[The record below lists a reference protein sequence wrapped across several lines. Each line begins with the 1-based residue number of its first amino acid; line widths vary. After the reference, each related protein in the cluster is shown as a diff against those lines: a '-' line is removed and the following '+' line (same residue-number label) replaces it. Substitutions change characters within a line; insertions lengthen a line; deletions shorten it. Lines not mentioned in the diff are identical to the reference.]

1 MRSYRIKLD
10 EMGITRWQ
18 YEELKAFCRQYP
30 EKKAQA
36 AELLGV
42 RGSSRITTAK
52 DERGREVGV
61 AMPTSARISTPTA
74 DAAIRRI
81 SLLADCDLI
90 DQTARAVGDGQWERA
105 LRLNVCYGVTL
116 DCIDQTILPTANRN
130 AYFRARRE
138 FFWRLHA
145 AREERRN

>member
-42 RGSSRITTAK
+42 GIDYFAVNKRHFRTKSR
-52 DERGREVGV
+52 
-61 AMPTSARISTPTA
+61 
-74 DAAIRRI
+74 RR
-81 SLLADCDLI
+81 
-90 DQTARAVGDGQWERA
+90 
-105 LRLNVCYGVTL
+105 
-116 DCIDQTILPTANRN
+116 
-130 AYFRARRE
+130 
-138 FFWRLHA
+138 
-145 AREERRN
+145 